1 MTIDLTRPL
10 VVTHPNWPEPR
21 PARLLCHDLGS
32 ATPIVVAIGA
42 AMAQEWIEKFH
53 RDGTSEVGHERL
65 RNATTPREGWIVVNR
80 AENAGC
86 WGTYSPVYDD
96 RNIAER
102 VAEASGEN
110 MRVARVEW
118 EEDVE

>member
-1 MTIDLTRPL
+1 MTINLNRPL
-10 VVTHPNWPEPR
+10 VVKHFDFPGQM
-21 PARLLCHDLGS
+21 PARLLCSDLGS
-32 ATPIVVAIGA
+32 ATPIVVAVA
-42 AMAQEWIEKFH
+42 LAMGEERVEKYR
-53 RDGTSEVGHERL
+53 RDGTSETGYGRL
-65 RNATTPREGWIVVNR
+65 ANATTSREGWIVINR
-80 AENAGC
+80 TQNSGC

-118 EEDVE
+118 EGGVE